1 MSSAVPPD
9 RPDRPGAADSG
20 PGLALVTGA
29 SSGIGLALAREL
41 AAHGHDLVVA
51 AEDPGI
57 HDVARELQHGP
68 GVAVTAV
75 QVDLATGD
83 GVEELHRRLRA
94 EGRPVAVAAVNA
106 GIAVGGRFAESDLA
120 ADLRLVDVNVRS
132 VVHLTKLLVRDM
144 LADGPDGGPVGGRLL
159 LTSSIV
165 AGLPGPYYATYAA
178 SKAFVQSFADALRHE
193 LRRTPVSVTALL
205 PGPTA
210 TAIFER
216 AGMGRTWVGRGPK
229 DDPARVAR
237 DGYAALTRGAR
248 RVVAG
253 SPVNRVMTASPRVL
267 PARVVTA
274 VHGVLTRPR

>member
-1 MSSAVPPD
+1 MAQQQEAP
-9 RPDRPGAADSG
+9 

-51 AEDPGI
+51 AEDDAV
-57 HDVARELQHGP
+57 HEVAHQLRLDP
-68 GVAVTAV
+68 GVQVSAV
-75 QVDLATGD
+75 QVDLATVD
-83 GVEELHRRLRA
+83 GVTELHRRVRA
-94 EGRPVAVAAVNA
+94 EGRPVRVAALNA
-106 GIAVGGRFAESDLA
+106 GMAVGGPFVATDLA
-120 ADLRLVDVNVRS
+120 ADLRLVDLNVRS

-144 LADGPDGGPVGGRLL
+144 LDGEGGRLL
-159 LTSSIV
+159 ITSSIV
-165 AGLPGPYYATYAA
+165 AGLPGPWYATYAA
-178 SKAFVQSFADALRHE
+178 SKAFVQSFGDALRHE
-193 LRRTPVSVTALL
+193 LRGTDVTVTALL

-229 DDPARVAR
+229 DDPERVAR
-237 DGYAALTRGAR
+237 DAVAGLSRGAR

-253 SPVNRVMTASPRVL
+253 SPLNRVMTASPRLL

-274 VHGVLTRPR
+274 AHGVLTRPRT

>member
-1 MSSAVPPD
+1 MVD
-9 RPDRPGAADSG
+9 AAAR

-83 GVEELHRRLRA
+83 GVEELHRRVRA

-144 LADGPDGGPVGGRLL
+144 LADDGSVDGRDEGPVGGRLL

-193 LRRTPVSVTALL
+193 LRRTPVTVTALL